1 MKFTVRSTRHRKER
15 RIKMRTVKFFWQYF
29 KDYTLSFI
37 IVIVMMIVSTIL
49 QVLIPI
55 YVGQAVQ
62 HLVELGN
69 ALANGGEKNQL
80 LVAFASLMTKLFL
93 TFLCLSISSLI
104 YMVLMSRVISHST
117 NEMRKGLF
125 GKLAKLTVSFFDR
138 HQDGDILS
146 RFTSDLD
153 NILQALNESMI
164 QVLSNI
170 LLYLVLVIIMFRQNA
185 RLAWITVASTPL
197 AIVVLVVIVRL
208 ARKYT
213 NLQQKEVGQLN
224 AYMDET
230 ISGQKAVIVQGMQ
243 EEVIKG
249 FLEQNDRVRSATF
262 KGRAFSGLLFPI
274 MNGMSLINTAI
285 VIFVGSAVLLSD
297 PNVETAVAVGL
308 ITTYAQFSQQYYQP
322 IIQIAASWGSLQLAF
337 TGADRIQEMFDASEE
352 VRPENAPAFTEL
364 TDSVEIKHVDFSYVE
379 GKPILKDVSISAPK
393 GKMTAVVGPTGS
405 GKTTIMNLLNR
416 FYDVDSGSIEFDG
429 RDIRDYELDSL
440 RSHVGIVLQDSV
452 LFSGTIRDNIRFGVP
467 DASQEM
473 VETAARATH
482 IHDYI
487 ESLPDKYDTIVD
499 DDQNIF
505 STGQKQLISIARTLL
520 TDPQV
525 LILDEATSNVDTVTE
540 SKIQQAMEA
549 IVAGRTSFVIAHRL
563 KTILNADQIIVLK
576 DGEVIEQ
583 GDHHQLLQLGGF
595 YSELYHNQFVFE

>member
-1 MKFTVRSTRHRKER
+1 
-15 RIKMRTVKFFWQYF
+15 MRTVKFFWQYF

-37 IVIVMMIVSTIL
+37 IVIVMMIASTIL
-49 QVLIPI
+49 QVLFPI

-80 LVAFASLMTKLFL
+80 LAAFASLMTKLFL

-197 AIVVLVVIVRL
+197 AIVVLVVIVKL

-337 TGADRIQEMFDASEE
+337 TGADRIQEMFDAPEE
-352 VRPENAPAFTEL
+352 VRPENAPAFIEL

-379 GKPILKDVSISAPK
+379 GKPILKDVSILAPK

-416 FYDVDSGSIEFDG
+416 FYDVDNGSIEFDG

-487 ESLPDKYDTIVD
+487 ESLPDKYDTLVD

>member
-1 MKFTVRSTRHRKER
+1 
-15 RIKMRTVKFFWQYF
+15 MRTIAFFWQYF
-29 KDYTLSFI
+29 KRYKLSFA
-37 IVIVMMIVSTIL
+37 IVLLMMVTATVF
-49 QVLIPI
+49 QVLFPV

-62 HLVELGN
+62 HLVELGR
-69 ALANGGEKNQL
+69 
-80 LVAFASLMTKLFL
+80 AFAEKGETDQILS
-93 TFLCLSISSLI
+93 TFGSVMGSVLVSFVCLSIYSLI
-104 YMVLMSRVISHST
+104 YMLLMTRVIAHST

-125 GKLAKLTVSFFDR
+125 GKLSKMTVAFFDR

-164 QVLSNI
+164 QVMSNA
-170 LLYLVLVIIMFRQNA
+170 LLYMGLVIIMFVQNA
-185 RLAWITVASTPL
+185 RLAWITVASTPVAFL
-197 AIVVLVVIVRL
+197 LLVVIVRL

-213 NLQQKEVGQLN
+213 NLQQKEVGRLN

-249 FLEQNDRVRSATF
+249 FIEQNDRVRSATF
-262 KGRAFSGLLFPI
+262 KGRTFSGLLFPI
-274 MNGMSLINTAI
+274 MNGMNLINTAI

-308 ITTYAQFSQQYYQP
+308 ITTFTQFSQQYYQP

-337 TGADRIQEMFDASEE
+337 TGADRIQEMFDAPEE

-379 GKPILKDVSISAPK
+379 GKPILKDVSILAPK

-487 ESLPDKYDTIVD
+487 ESLPDKYDTLVD

-549 IVAGRTSFVIAHRL
+549 VVIGRTSFVIAHRL

-583 GDHHQLLQLGGF
+583 GNHHQLLKLGGF

>member
-1 MKFTVRSTRHRKER
+1 
-15 RIKMRTVKFFWQYF
+15 MRTVKFFWKYF
-29 KDYTLSFI
+29 KDYTLSFL
-37 IVIVMMIVSTIL
+37 IVIVMMIASTIL
-49 QVLIPI
+49 QVLFPI

-80 LVAFASLMTKLFL
+80 LVAFTSLMTKLFL

-164 QVLSNI
+164 QVLSNT
-170 LLYLVLVIIMFRQNA
+170 LLYLGLVIIMFRQNA

-197 AIVVLVVIVRL
+197 AILVLVVIVKL

-213 NLQQKEVGQLN
+213 NLQQKEVGRLN

-230 ISGQKAVIVQGMQ
+230 ISGQKAIIVQGMQ

-297 PNVETAVAVGL
+297 PNVEVAVAVGL

-337 TGADRIQEMFDASEE
+337 TGADRIQEMFDAPEE

-379 GKPILKDVSISAPK
+379 GKPILKDVSIFAPK

-487 ESLPDKYDTIVD
+487 ESLPDKYDTLVD